1 VNGNEAAVFTW
12 QDFSRFVRV
21 APVTL
26 GWLVIWGTY
35 ADMGNVRHLSGQRTY
50 ATLEGAR
57 RRVADS
63 AFELTRDAALANEA
77 LTLFDRT
84 DFPEHLPSGPPV
96 PV

>member
-1 VNGNEAAVFTW
+1 MNEIRAAVFSW
-12 QDFSRFVRV
+12 KDFSRFVQV

-35 ADMGNVRHLSGQRTY
+35 AQMGNVRHISGQRTY

-63 AFELTRDAALANEA
+63 AFELTRDASLVNEA

-84 DFPEHLPSGPPV
+84 NFPVHLPSELPAPT
-96 PV
+96 

>member
-1 VNGNEAAVFTW
+1 MNEIGAAVFTW
-12 QDFSRFVRV
+12 KDFSRFVQV

-35 ADMGNVRHLSGQRTY
+35 AQKGNVRQISGQRTY

-63 AFELTRDAALANEA
+63 AFELTRDASLVNEA

-84 DFPEHLPSGPPV
+84 NFPAHLVSELPAPA
-96 PV
+96 